1 LPLFQGHPW
10 KYPCRIQPGLTGRD
24 DFHVLD
30 QIPRFPD
37 SLIASG
43 KINVG
48 RLRSRPYL
56 AKKAMNAKTKEPQVA
71 IVTGASSGIGLGITR
86 ALLERGFRVVAN
98 SRTVTKS
105 KDLKSSANLVLIEG
119 DIGNKE
125 TAVELAEAAIKHFG
139 RIDLLV
145 NNAGIYMPKPF
156 TEYTPEDF
164 EIMIHTNVAGYFFVT
179 QQAVAQMRKQKS
191 GHIVSIAAAVVDQP
205 LAGAPISL
213 PVITKS
219 TIPAFSRELAME
231 FVADGIR
238 ANTISPGTVDTP
250 MHANDDHE
258 VLKKLSPAGRL
269 VQISQIVDAVLYLQS
284 APTVNGENIRIG
296 GGAHA
301 GAKW

>member
-1 LPLFQGHPW
+1 VEVV
-10 KYPCRIQPGLTGRD
+10 LT
-24 DFHVLD
+24 
-30 QIPRFPD
+30 
-37 SLIASG
+37 A
-43 KINVG
+43 
-48 RLRSRPYL
+48 Y
-56 AKKAMNAKTKEPQVA
+56 KKAMNAKTNESRTA

-86 ALLERGFRVVAN
+86 ALLEHGYHVVAN
-98 SRTVTKS
+98 SRTITKS
-105 KDLKSSANLVLIEG
+105 KDVKPSADLILVDG
-119 DIGNKE
+119 DLGIKE
-125 TAVELAEAAIKHFG
+125 TAIKVVDAAVKHFA
-139 RIDLLV
+139 RVDLLV

-164 EIMIHTNVAGYFFVT
+164 ELMIRTNVAGYFFVT

-191 GHIVSIAAAVVDQP
+191 GHIVSIAAAVIDQP

-219 TIPAFSRELAME
+219 TLPAFSRELAME

-238 ANTISPGTVDTP
+238 ANTISPGAVDTP

-258 VLKKLSPAGRL
+258 ALKKLSPIPRL
-269 VQISQIVDAVLYLQS
+269 VQISEIVDALLYLES
-284 APTVNGENIRIG
+284 APMVNGENIRID

>member
-1 LPLFQGHPW
+1 MSANTN
-10 KYPCRIQPGLTGRD
+10 K
-24 DFHVLD
+24 
-30 QIPRFPD
+30 
-37 SLIASG
+37 
-43 KINVG
+43 
-48 RLRSRPYL
+48 RL
-56 AKKAMNAKTKEPQVA
+56 VA
-71 IVTGASSGIGLGITR
+71 IVTGASSGMGLGITR
-86 ALLERGFRVVAN
+86 ALLERGYRVVAN
-98 SRTVTKS
+98 SRTIS
-105 KDLKSSANLVLIEG
+105 QSRELKPSADLVLVDG
-119 DIGNKE
+119 DIGKKE
-125 TAVELAEAAIKHFG
+125 TAVKVVDAALKHFD

-164 EIMIHTNVAGYFFVT
+164 ETMIGTNVAGYFFVT
-179 QQAVAQMRKQKS
+179 QQVVAQMRKQKS
-191 GHIVSIAAAVVDQP
+191 GHIVSISAIVAEQP

-219 TIPAFSRELAME
+219 TLPAFSRELAME

-238 ANTISPGTVDTP
+238 ANTISPGAVDTP

-269 VQISQIVDAVLYLQS
+269 IQISDIVDAVLYLES
-284 APTVNGENIRIG
+284 APMVNGENIRVD

>member
-1 LPLFQGHPW
+1 MSAS
-10 KYPCRIQPGLTGRD
+10 
-24 DFHVLD
+24 
-30 QIPRFPD
+30 PD
-37 SLIASG
+37 G
-43 KINVG
+43 K
-48 RLRSRPYL
+48 
-56 AKKAMNAKTKEPQVA
+56 QVA
-71 IVTGASSGIGLGITR
+71 IVTGASSGIGLAITR
-86 ALLERGFRVVAN
+86 ALLDHGYRVVAN
-98 SRTVTKS
+98 SRTISKS
-105 KDLKSSANLVLIEG
+105 KDLKPSAGLILVDG
-119 DIGNKE
+119 DIGKKE
-125 TAVELAEAAIKHFG
+125 TAIKVAEAAVKHFG

-164 EIMIHTNVAGYFFVT
+164 ETMIHTNVAGYFFVT
-179 QQAVAQMRKQKS
+179 QQAVAQMRRQKS

-238 ANTISPGTVDTP
+238 VNTISPGTVDTP

-258 VLKKLSPAGRL
+258 ALKKLHPIPRL
-269 VQISQIVDAVLYLQS
+269 VQVSEIIDALLYLQS
-284 APTVNGENIRIG
+284 APMVNGENIRID